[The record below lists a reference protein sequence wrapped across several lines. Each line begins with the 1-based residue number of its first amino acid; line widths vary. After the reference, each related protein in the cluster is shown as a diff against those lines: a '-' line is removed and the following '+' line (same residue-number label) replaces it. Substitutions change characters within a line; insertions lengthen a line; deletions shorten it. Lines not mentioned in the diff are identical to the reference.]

1 MKANIKY
8 TPIKLTFNGHV
19 VLYDFERV
27 RIEKGFTYQ
36 AIGQRYGLDRSL
48 IRTVV
53 IGQNNLYCERAIQM
67 AFAVGVK
74 PDDLFLRDIILL
86 GGDQLVFINNPSE
99 NTTQFLEKIKNL
111 SYKDRL
117 KFCIELFNM
126 WSDGKITHKKG
137 EVPFTP
143 DIIGFPKDIGTQFSS
158 FLDTI
163 LKSEEIRV
171 GNKIMVD
178 DICSVKSRGSYNQML
193 KNYIK
198 LPFKDKKDILNE
210 IILRFD
216 TRTLFQEKKDF
227 PKFPGFFTGW
237 DIADTM
243 RSYEL
248 EEE

>member
-1 MKANIKY
+1 MRASIRY
-8 TPIKLTFNGHV
+8 TPIKLNFDGHV
-19 VLYDFERV
+19 ILHDFERV

-74 PDDLFLRDIILL
+74 PDDLFLRDIILA

-99 NTTQFLEKIKNL
+99 NTVLFLEKIKNL

-117 KFCIELFNM
+117 KFCIELFKM

-143 DIIGFPKDIGTQFSS
+143 DVLGFPKDIGTQFSS
-158 FLDTI
+158 FLETM
-163 LKSEEIRV
+163 LKSEEVRV
-171 GNKIMVD
+171 GNKIMID
-178 DICSVKSRGSYNQML
+178 DICSVKSKGSYIKML
-193 KNYIK
+193 KDYSV

-210 IILRFD
+210 VILRFD
-216 TRTLFQEKKDF
+216 TRCLFQEKKDF

-243 RSYEL
+243 RDYEL
-248 EEE
+248 ENE